1 MQLLSKIKKQVKKRI
16 PSNIKTYVTYERTKF
31 STQFPVEDRIK
42 FENRQKVVYS
52 SRCPNVTCNEKYV
65 GEKDRRI
72 NERVF
77 DQNKTNKTSHLL

>member
-1 MQLLSKIKKQVKKRI
+1 M
-16 PSNIKTYVTYERTKF
+16 
-31 STQFPVEDRIK
+31 EDRIR
-42 FENRQKVVYS
+42 FENRQKVVYF
-52 SRCPNVTCNEKYV
+52 SRCPNVICNEKYV

>member
-1 MQLLSKIKKQVKKRI
+1 M
-16 PSNIKTYVTYERTKF
+16 
-31 STQFPVEDRIK
+31 EDRIK
-42 FENRQKVVYS
+42 LENRQKVVYF

-72 NERVF
+72 NKRVF